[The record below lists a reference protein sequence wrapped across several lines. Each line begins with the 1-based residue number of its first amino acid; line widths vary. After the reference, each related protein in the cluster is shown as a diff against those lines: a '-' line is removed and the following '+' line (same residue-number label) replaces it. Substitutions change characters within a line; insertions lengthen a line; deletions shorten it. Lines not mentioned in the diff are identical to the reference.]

1 MSEKN
6 IPGNRRVTTGVNAD
20 NHPQGHKQDNMRCK
34 QTQELIPAYI
44 DRELDVLR
52 NVAVENHF
60 NACEACSGKHDDHL
74 NLRRKIRTGAR
85 YFTAPDHLKTMLS
98 KKISEV

>member
-1 MSEKN
+1 
-6 IPGNRRVTTGVNAD
+6 
-20 NHPQGHKQDNMRCK
+20 MRCK

-44 DRELDVLR
+44 DRELDVLK

-60 NACEACSGKHDDHL
+60 NACEACGGKHAEHL
-74 NLRRKIRTGAR
+74 NLRRTIRTGAQ
-85 YFTAPDHLKTMLS
+85 YFTAPDHLKRLIR